1 MVKKFDKH
9 DLDLM
14 NELVGKKFID
24 IFKQLEMFIINF
36 GEGIEYS
43 LHTYTFCRVKSK
55 DNVFLTSND
64 EYFSPKFKYLSE
76 KNYNNDELHIN
87 SLLNKTLKN
96 VRKLLNNS
104 IVTNV
109 LVFDNGDISIEFDNK
124 MVFETLIDRK
134 SDNFEYYR
142 FIKFIPNYQTL
153 HLHNVKSMG
162 PHVIIGFKEGIITSE
177 LME

>member
-24 IFKQLEMFIINF
+24 IFKQLEMFVINF

-43 LHTYTFCRVKSK
+43 LHTYTFCRIKSME
-55 DNVFLTSND
+55 NVFLTSND

-76 KNYNNDELHIN
+76 KKYNDDELHIK
-87 SLLNKTLKN
+87 SLLNMTLKN

-104 IVTNV
+104 IVTKV
-109 LVFDNGDISIEFDNK
+109 QVFDNGDINIEFDNN

-142 FIKFIPNYQTL
+142 FIKFIPNYQAL
-153 HLHNVKSMG
+153 RLHNVNSMG
-162 PHVIIGFKEGIITSE
+162 PHIIIGFKDGTISSE
-177 LME
+177 LVE